1 MGYIVDISHHQPNN
15 KFNWATFAKNVD
27 LLIIRVQYGSTTIDR
42 EYKKHVASA
51 KAHGIPFGHYA
62 YARFISVADAKQ
74 EAKDFLARADKSAK
88 FLVVDVEEQTTKT
101 KAEMLPATQA
111 FIDYLQAHDYR
122 PIGLYTGHHFY
133 EPYNMNKVKADFL
146 WIPRYPI
153 KPKYPCDL
161 WQYSETGTVP
171 GYSGKLDLNRL
182 NGNKSLKWFTG
193 NKATTQVSKTVEK
206 TKAKANKTSTT
217 KAKNKVHTVISG
229 DTLSKIA
236 SKNST
241 TVAKLKSLNKI
252 KNENLIY
259 VGQKIKLK

>member
-62 YARFISVADAKQ
+62 YARFVSIADAKQ

-111 FIDYLQAHDYR
+111 FIDYLQAHDKR

-146 WIPRYPI
+146 WIPRYPL

-193 NKATTQVSKTVEK
+193 NKVSKQ
-206 TKAKANKTSTT
+206 KAKVKSKKVNAMPT
-217 KAKNKVHTVISG
+217 NKVHTVISG

-236 SKNST
+236 SNNNT

-252 KNENLIY
+252 KNEDLIY

>member
-15 KFNWATFAKNVD
+15 KFNWSTFAKNVD

-51 KAHGIPFGHYA
+51 KGHGIPFGHYA
-62 YARFISVADAKQ
+62 YARFINVEDAKQ
-74 EAKDFLARADKSAK
+74 EAKDFLARADKDAK

-111 FIDYLQAHDYR
+111 FIDYLQAHDHR

-146 WIPRYPI
+146 WIPRYPL
-153 KPKYPCDL
+153 KPKYACDL
-161 WQYSETGTVP
+161 WQYSESGSVP
-171 GYSGKLDLNRL
+171 GYTGKLDLNRL
-182 NGNKSLKWFTG
+182 NSNKSLTWFIGEAVIKKVSKPVKTSST
-193 NKATTQVSKTVEK
+193 NSNISNIKATNT
-206 TKAKANKTSTT
+206 
-217 KAKNKVHTVISG
+217 VHTVKSG
-229 DTLSKIA
+229 DTLSAIA
-236 SKNST
+236 HKNNS
-241 TVAKLKSLNKI
+241 TVAKLQSLNGI
-252 KNENLIY
+252 KNPNLIY

>member
-15 KFNWATFAKNVD
+15 KFNWTAFAKNVD

-62 YARFISVADAKQ
+62 YARFVSVEDAKQ
-74 EAKDFLARADKSAK
+74 EAKDFLARADKEAK

-111 FIDYLQAHDYR
+111 FIDYLQAHDHR

-133 EPYNMNKVKADFL
+133 EPYSMNKVKADFL
-146 WIPRYPI
+146 WIPRYPL
-153 KPKYPCDL
+153 KPNYACDL
-161 WQYSETGTVP
+161 WQYSESGTVP

-182 NGNKSLKWFTG
+182 NGNKPLKWFTG
-193 NKATTQVSKTVEK
+193 DDKVTQVNKPVAK
-206 TKAKANKTSTT
+206 PKAKAVKTVDTKTT
-217 KAKNKVHTVISG
+217 QNVHTVKSG
-229 DTLSKIA
+229 ETLSKIA
-236 SKNST
+236 SKNNT
-241 TVAKLKSLNKI
+241 TVAKLQKLNNI
-252 KNENLIY
+252 KNKDLIY